1 MVIHFYTLLA
11 LASELSSRFRGTKVQ
26 EIFTQKKSEL
36 VLSLS
41 GASGEDA
48 GAICISIE
56 PKAHYFYARSTFRRA
71 RRNSRDLF
79 PSLAGA
85 EFSSITVVPFDR
97 VVLLKFEGDR
107 TLVLHLYNSTTSNI
121 LLVDATSTIIEA
133 FKVNKELR
141 GTSLP
146 APRAPFDERLLREP
160 ERLTAALGRDPSLTL
175 QSAMTKTMPFLGG
188 LYAKEILFRAAIAP
202 ETTVA
207 LCTSDALQSIVRH
220 ANELTYELRHPDP
233 RLYSRDGGNV
243 IFSLVPLRSLGPP
256 TAEKF
261 ASVNEAIHRV
271 ASRSIREKSSIDEK
285 LRLHERISAEL
296 RKAEKARI
304 SIAADLE
311 DGDRSAHYAMVGKL
325 LMSNLSLLK
334 KGMKA
339 VRLEDANSTGGLH
352 EIVLDAALTPVQNAE
367 RYFEKSKKAKVRR
380 TESAER
386 LKSADLSIGR
396 LGALLGDLDA
406 CSTEEDTV
414 EFKKANEAELRSMK
428 LLVDETAK
436 EAPPFRVFAVFGGY
450 EVWVGKSSANNDLLT
465 MKYAQPND
473 LWFHVRGAS
482 GSHTVLKVP
491 RGTDSP
497 PREAIRAAASIAVYY
512 SKMRKAGNVPV
523 AYCERKYVRKPK
535 GVAAGAVTLEREEVI
550 FVQPKLPS

>member
-1 MVIHFYTLLA
+1 M
-11 LASELSSRFRGTKVQ
+11 RVQ

-36 VLSLS
+36 VLVFS
-41 GASGEDA
+41 GGSGEEA

-85 EFSSITVVPFDR
+85 ELSSITVVPFDR
-97 VVLLKFEGDR
+97 VVEIRFNTAM
-107 TLVLHLYNSTTSNI
+107 TLILQLFNSASSNL
-121 LLVDATSTIIEA
+121 LLVDSTLTIVEA
-133 FKVNKELR
+133 FKENKELH

-146 APRAPFDERLLREP
+146 EPRTPFDERLFLEP
-160 ERLTAALGRDPSLTL
+160 DRFTSSLTRDLSLTL
-175 QSAMTKTMPFLGG
+175 LSAMTKTLQFLGG
-188 LYAKEILFRAAIAP
+188 LYAKEILFRASIPPEAP
-202 ETTVA
+202 VGS
-207 LCTSDALQSIVRH
+207 CTADALQSVAQQAKEFID
-220 ANELTYELRHPDP
+220 ELRHPDP
-233 RLYSRDGGNV
+233 RLYPGVEGKV
-243 IFSLVPLRSLGPP
+243 IFSLVPLRSLDGPP
-256 TAEKF
+256 DEKF
-261 ASVNEAIHRV
+261 ASVNEAVHRV
-271 ASRSIREKSSIDEK
+271 ASQSVREKSSVDEK
-285 LRLHERISAEL
+285 LRFHERISAEL
-296 RKAEKARI
+296 KKAEKSRKA
-304 SIAADLE
+304 IAADLE
-311 DGDRSAHYAMVGKL
+311 DGDRAAHYAIVGKL

-334 KGMKA
+334 KGMKV
-339 VRLEDANSTGGLH
+339 VRLEETTEGLQ

-386 LKSADLSIGR
+386 LTSADQSIRR
-396 LGALLGDLDA
+396 LENLLDDLEA
-406 CSTEEDTV
+406 CSTGDDVRDFTKEHET
-414 EFKKANEAELRSMK
+414 ELRSMK
-428 LLVDETAK
+428 LLIDEAAK
-436 EAPPFRVFAVFGGY
+436 ETPPFRVFTVPGGY

-491 RGTDSP
+491 RGSGNP

-535 GVAAGAVTLEREEVI
+535 GAAAGAVRLEREEVI
-550 FVQPKLPS
+550 FVQPKLPP